1 MDLIGSFLFYSFLLF
16 LFYKPTQNG
25 NRCYF
30 IVFKAK
36 AVHDIHGKLPRQIR
50 RSIEGAILS
59 NQKSI
64 SESITFVIFVPFRQ
78 IGVLSLW

>member
-1 MDLIGSFLFYSFLLF
+1 MDLIGTFLFYSFLLF
-16 LFYKPTQNG
+16 LFYKPIQNG
-25 NRCYF
+25 NRCHF
-30 IVFKAK
+30 IIFFRNNFMTTMENSPDRPK
-36 AVHDIHGKLPRQIR
+36 DPPREQ
-50 RSIEGAILS
+50 SYK